1 METDFLNMLDNLEI
15 HTLICKKDLYLAF
28 NNFKTLLQHK
38 EFKKVPIFLHED
50 GSLSLADKAFLK
62 ESIENIIIID
72 RKWADEEIKKHI
84 QNYSHC
90 YSYRVDD
97 NPIHLWHKIKSFD
110 YYFFSK
116 TKQILGMDTDLL
128 FLKKPESVL
137 ENIKNKIPFY
147 FPDLQDAYC
156 FNEPKEE
163 IPTLNKVNTGL
174 FYIPSEEFYNIKDIE
189 FALSNLLRNGINY
202 FPSWIEQSAYAHMFW
217 KNGYYQPLPL
227 NKYRIPYFQ
236 NVDTNIIECLHFV
249 SFPAVR
255 ETYSRYLDFLKFKP
269 TQYLGYS
276 KNLIEFKEAKIPL
289 DIKLYSDENFLK
301 FEFEWGLEKIG
312 HGNLS
317 HNFVVE
323 INEVKEEYSFGSEST
338 GFFIIKKPKNSFT
351 LRHTYDWY
359 GETDWKE
366 ISISYE

>member
-1 METDFLNMLDNLEI
+1 MLSDLEI
-15 HTLICKKDLYLAF
+15 HTLICKKDLYLAS
-28 NNFKTLLQHK
+28 NNFKTLLQYE
-38 EFKKVPIFLHED
+38 EFKEVPIFLHED
-50 GSLSLADKAFLK
+50 GSLNSSDKEFLK
-62 ESIENIIIID
+62 NSIKNVTIID
-72 RKWADEEIKKHI
+72 REYADQEIKKHI
-84 QNYSHC
+84 ENYPHC
-90 YSYRVDD
+90 RSYRLDD
-97 NPIHLWHKIKSFD
+97 NSIHLWHKIKSFD

-163 IPTLNKVNTGL
+163 IPVLKQVNTGL
-174 FYIPSEEFYNIKDIE
+174 FYIPSQEFYNIGDIE

-217 KNGYYQPLPL
+217 KNGHYQSLPIE
-227 NKYRIPYFQ
+227 KYRIPYFQ
-236 NVDTNIIECLHFV
+236 NVDTNKVECLHFV

-269 TQYLGYS
+269 SKYIGCS
-276 KNLIEFKEAKIPL
+276 KNLVSFKEVKVPL
-289 DIKLYSDENFLK
+289 DIKIYNDEEFLK

-317 HNFVVE
+317 HIFKIE
-323 INEVKEEYSFGSEST
+323 IDGIKEEHSFGSEST
-338 GFFIIKKPKNSFT
+338 GFFIIKKPTNSFT
-351 LRHTYDWY
+351 LQHTYDWY
-359 GETDWKE
+359 GETDWKD
-366 ISISYE
+366 ISIVYEE